1 MKTMKIVEY
10 GAVMIL
16 LLMVVFLMFRK
27 PAQIFPAKTFKQY
40 KRELTTKKQDVSGR
54 TSRIEDIRNE
64 VTYYKTIF
72 DTVNIVRYQDSL
84 IRIQDT
90 QIVRLTEITKIQD
103 TVITQLEFDRKRFR
117 RQRNVAVVAA
127 VVATTIAILK

>member
-1 MKTMKIVEY
+1 MMKMKIVEY
-10 GAVMIL
+10 VAVVIL

>member
-1 MKTMKIVEY
+1 MMKMKIVEY
-10 GAVMIL
+10 VAVVIL

-40 KRELTTKKQDVSGR
+40 KKELTAKKQDVSGR

>member
-1 MKTMKIVEY
+1 MKIVEY

-16 LLMVVFLMFRK
+16 LFMVAFLIFRK
-27 PAQIFPAKTFKQY
+27 PDQIFPAKTFRQY
-40 KRELTTKKQDVSGR
+40 KKELVAKKQDVSGR
-54 TSRIEDIRNE
+54 TSRIEDVRNE
-64 VTYYKTIF
+64 ITHYKTIF

-90 QIVRLTEITKIQD
+90 QIVKLTEITKIQD

>member
-1 MKTMKIVEY
+1 MMKMKIVEY
-10 GAVMIL
+10 VAVVIL

-40 KRELTTKKQDVSGR
+40 KKELTTKKQDVSGR